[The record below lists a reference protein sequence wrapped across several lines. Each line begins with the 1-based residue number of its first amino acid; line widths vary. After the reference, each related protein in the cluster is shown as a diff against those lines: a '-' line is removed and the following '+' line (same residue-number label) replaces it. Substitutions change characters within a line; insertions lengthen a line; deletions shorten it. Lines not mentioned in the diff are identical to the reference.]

1 VRPSTRITRQVRR
14 RGAAVV
20 YGIVAFSV
28 LVAFCSLAVDY
39 GAAQL
44 VRTELQ
50 GVADGAARA
59 AAGGINVSVAEA
71 KARAR
76 HVGSMNRAANQGVT
90 FADADFRF
98 GRWNSATNQ
107 LDVNGTPIDAVE
119 ITARRE
125 ATLVF
130 GAMFGKGSVDVAAYA
145 TARAPTAGA
154 FGGFVGLNGITF
166 LNTAYIGSYRSTV
179 TTTPTPASSTGK
191 GIASSNVSVEFKN
204 NADINGD
211 VVLGPAGNLIKQNN
225 FTVSGSVV
233 NKPTEFT
240 PPADPAWAPTS
251 NPNGVPQNYTVT
263 SDTVLPGGTYWFTSL
278 TATKRLTF
286 SGPAVLYING
296 NVTTDDDIVTYQNKP
311 SNLRIYQL
319 GANRTMTFE
328 KQTSLYAEVQAP
340 GSALVA
346 KNNFYLYGAG
356 MWQSIEAKNQAEF
369 YFDEDASIAKPATG
383 VTLVH

>member
-1 VRPSTRITRQVRR
+1 MRPSRISSRPR
-14 RGAAVV
+14 RGAAIV
-20 YGIVAFSV
+20 YGIVVFSV

-39 GAAQL
+39 GSAQL

-59 AAGGINVSVAEA
+59 AAAGLNVSIAEA
-71 KARAR
+71 KTRAR
-76 HVGSMNRAANQGVT
+76 HVGSLNKAANQVVT
-90 FADADFRF
+90 FADEDFRF
-98 GRWNSATNQ
+98 GRWNAATSQ
-107 LDVNGTPIDAVE
+107 LDTNGTPIDAVE

-125 ATLVF
+125 ATLLF

-145 TARAPTAGA
+145 TARAPTAGGS
-154 FGGFVGLNGITF
+154 GGFVGLNGISF
-166 LNTAYIGSYRSTV
+166 KNTAYVGSYRSSV
-179 TTTPTPASSTGK
+179 TTTPTPAASTGK
-191 GIASSNVSVEFKN
+191 GTASSNVSVEFKN
-204 NADINGD
+204 NADISGD
-211 VVLGPAGNLIKQNN
+211 VVLGPDGNLIKEKN

-233 NKPTEFT
+233 NNPTAFT
-240 PPADPAWAPTS
+240 PPADPAWAPAS
-251 NPNGVPQNYTVT
+251 NPNGVPQNYTVST
-263 SDTVLPGGTYWFTSL
+263 NTVLPGGTYWFTSL

-328 KQTSLYAEVQAP
+328 NQTSLYAEVQAP

-346 KNNFYLYGAG
+346 KNKFYLYGAG
-356 MWQSIEAKNQAEF
+356 TWGSIEAKNQAEF
-369 YFDEDASIAKPATG
+369 YFDEDAGLASPAAG

>member
-1 VRPSTRITRQVRR
+1 VHPSTCFIRPPRR
-14 RGAAVV
+14 RGAAIV
-20 YGIVAFSV
+20 YGVIAFSV

-39 GAAQL
+39 GSAQL
-44 VRTELQ
+44 VKTELQ

-59 AAGGINVSVAEA
+59 AAGGINVSLAEA
-71 KARAR
+71 KTRAR
-76 HVGSMNRAANQGVT
+76 EVARLNRAGNAAVA
-90 FADADFRF
+90 FDDSDFRF
-98 GRWNSATNQ
+98 GRWNNATNQ
-107 LDVNGTPIDAVE
+107 LDTNGTPVDAVE

-125 ATLVF
+125 APLIF

-154 FGGFVGLNGITF
+154 FSGFVGLNGIAF
-166 LNTAYIGSYRSTV
+166 WNTAYIGSYRSSV
-179 TTTPTPASSTGK
+179 TATPTPAASTGHGK
-191 GIASSNVSVEFKN
+191 VSSNVSVDFKN
-204 NADINGD
+204 NANISGD
-211 VVLGPAGNLIKQNN
+211 VVLGPSGNLIKQNN
-225 FTVSGSVV
+225 FTVTGSVV
-233 NKPTEFT
+233 NNPAAFVA
-240 PPADPAWAPTS
+240 PPEPAWAPSS
-251 NPNGVPQNYTVT
+251 NPNGVPQSYTV
-263 SDTVLPGGTYWFTSL
+263 SANTVLPGGTYWFTSL

-296 NVTTDDDIVTYQNKP
+296 NVMTDDDIVTYQNKP

-328 KQTSLYAEVQAP
+328 KQANLYAEVQAP

-356 MWQSIEAKNQAEF
+356 MWQSIEANNQAEL
-369 YFDEDASIAKPATG
+369 YFDEDASVASPAIG